1 MNLGPQFSATQV
13 TAKAMVATRLHA
25 KQLGVQFLRKA
36 GSAISGFHDSRFR
49 GRGMDYLESRVY
61 QSGDDIRNM
70 DWLITARTGEPH
82 TKLFQEERERPTYL
96 VLDCNAGMFF
106 ATKVQFKMVLAA
118 QVAAFLGWSSVLNGD
133 RIGVLSYGINGIH
146 SVKATAGKRGMMAV
160 MSHILEATDR
170 SEKQQT
176 HQLSAALQQLRSI
189 VRPGS
194 LILLI
199 SDFFNLGE
207 ECKRHLLQLRK
218 HNDILGI
225 KICDPFELQL
235 PPPARYGVQTGQAQN
250 QVLDS
255 RQRTVK
261 NRLSGWQQSH
271 FKQLKEQLIKSGV
284 PLLPLQTNDR
294 WVNKLRNGLSNPTA
308 AFNHWQEHLS
318 K

>member
-1 MNLGPQFSATQV
+1 
-13 TAKAMVATRLHA
+13 
-25 KQLGVQFLRKA
+25 
-36 GSAISGFHDSRFR
+36 
-49 GRGMDYLESRVY
+49 MDYLESRVY
-61 QSGDDIRNM
+61 QAGDDIRNM

-96 VLDCNAGMFF
+96 VLDCNVDMFF

-133 RIGVLSYGINGIH
+133 RIGVLSYGINGVH

-160 MSHILEATDR
+160 MSHILEASTPGER
-170 SEKQQT
+170 QQS

-207 ECKRHLLQLRK
+207 ACKRHLLQLRK
-218 HNDILGI
+218 HNDVLGI

-235 PPPARYGVQTGQAQN
+235 PPPARYGIQTKQSQN

-255 RQRTVK
+255 RQKAVK
-261 NRLSGWQQSH
+261 NRLSAWQEGHLQ
-271 FKQLKEQLIKSGV
+271 QLKEQLIKSGV
-284 PLLPLQTNDR
+284 PLLPLQTNDP
-294 WVNKLRNGLSNPTA
+294 WVSKLRNGLSNPMA
-308 AFNHWQEHLS
+308 AFNHWQERLPR
-318 K
+318 